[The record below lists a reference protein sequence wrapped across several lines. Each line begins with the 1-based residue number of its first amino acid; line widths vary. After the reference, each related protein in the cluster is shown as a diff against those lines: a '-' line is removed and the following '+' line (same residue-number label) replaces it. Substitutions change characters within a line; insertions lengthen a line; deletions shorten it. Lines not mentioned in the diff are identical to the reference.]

1 MKKGCKVEKWFKAKF
16 GSQVYVNAADW
27 DFREELNNYEIVTEQ
42 WKIILLKLGRKT
54 PEFKPNDVIVTHQD
68 LYLAGYHDHDE
79 IVLLFEENLV
89 IRFCPEEHGIEV

>member
-1 MKKGCKVEKWFKAKF
+1 MSWYIKAGDKEYF
-16 GSQVYVNAADW
+16 TISKHNSLLT
-27 DFREELNNYEIVTEQ
+27 EEVTES
-42 WKIILLKLGRKT
+42 WKIMLLELGRKT

-89 IRFCPEEHGIEV
+89 IRFCPEEHSIEV

>member
-1 MKKGCKVEKWFKAKF
+1 MKVKSVWVRNLSTDQYRSCYDPKLLNPKYNFVEVATK
-16 GSQVYVNAADW
+16 
-27 DFREELNNYEIVTEQ
+27 
-42 WKIILLKLGRKT
+42 WKIMLLELGRKT

-89 IRFCPEEHGIEV
+89 IRFCPEEHSVEVES